1 MILVHITRWNM
12 SFLITL
18 LIQLNYAVKRSNP
31 LKTRFVILVHRAH
44 RYEICDIFRHTV
56 VISRKTV
63 KSIRNTICDTCL
75 QNSGRYE
82 FCDIFLYIVVKSPWT
97 VKYAKNTICDTCSMN
112 SGRYKIC
119 DSFPHT
125 VVISCKTVKSAKNT
139 ICDTC
144 SQNSRRYEFLKFL
157 LLKL

>member
-1 MILVHITRWNM
+1 M

-18 LIQLNYAVKRSNP
+18 LIQLHYAVKRSNP

-63 KSIRNTICDTCL
+63 KSTRNTICDTCA
-75 QNSGRYE
+75 QNSRRYE
-82 FCDIFLYIVVKSPWT
+82 FCAIFLYIEVKSPRT

-119 DSFPHT
+119 DSFPYT
-125 VVISCKTVKSAKNT
+125 VVIS
-139 ICDTC
+139 
-144 SQNSRRYEFLKFL
+144 
-157 LLKL
+157 